1 MEAGLDRHAC
11 DGETT
16 CSFISSISI
25 GVTSASS
32 TRRAFDEGSALYYAR
47 RVADKIGRD
56 ADYGS
61 LRVEVRTS
69 EGTLLASIA
78 PSEGRGCEQLA
89 LVGRL
94 YPGSFRGAD
103 SASRAA
109 LGAAS
114 SRS

>member
-1 MEAGLDRHAC
+1 VQLYFFDLHWGDERFLDEEGIAH
-11 DGETT
+11 
-16 CSFISSISI
+16 
-25 GVTSASS
+25 
-32 TRRAFDEGSALYYAR
+32 FDEGSALYYAR

-56 ADYGS
+56 ADHGS

-78 PSEGRGCEQLA
+78 PSEGRGSEQLA

-94 YPGSFRGAD
+94 YPGLLRGAA
-103 SASRAA
+103 SASCAA
-109 LGAAS
+109 LEAAS